1 MRSQNKVP
9 RNKTEREGVS
19 FNEGKWSER
28 EEEIFEEEMSVSN
41 RLKRREKDEEEIREG
56 DLGIDRDMERDRQ
69 TDRQRE

>member
-19 FNEGKWSER
+19 SNEGKWSER